1 MARFQG
7 DLPIRTYQFALVIM
21 SLVDQLPQGTT
32 GWELGKQVLRS
43 GTGSGAKVRE
53 ANNAISDREFAHICN
68 IARRE
73 ASETHYWLSL
83 CVDHGLLRGDAVASA
98 VCEAGELHRI
108 LSTIVQK
115 THHHLESVHETS
127 FAEV

>member
-7 DLPIRTYQFALVIM
+7 DLPMRTYRFALAIM
-21 SLVDQLPQGTT
+21 SLVDQLPEGTT
-32 GWELGKQVLRS
+32 GWVLGKQVLRS
-43 GTGSGAKVRE
+43 GTGVGANVRE
-53 ANNAISDREFAHICN
+53 ASNAISDREFAHICN

-83 CVDHGLLRGDAVASA
+83 CRDHGLLNGEVAVSA
-98 VCEAGELHRI
+98 IREADELHRI

-115 THHHLESVHETS
+115 THHRLNSDHLLSPVE
-127 FAEV
+127 A